1 MLVGRFLFRA
11 LGLCAVAALPIVLA
25 GCDAPKPAAT
35 TQKAD
40 DHGHS
45 HDEPPMANYGESVGS
60 LRKFHDQIKTAF
72 EAGKPED
79 AHDALHEIGHV
90 LEALEKQVATLP
102 ADKQEAGK
110 AAVKALFDGY
120 TKIDKSM
127 HGGDEVKYADLGE
140 DLSKNVAA
148 LEAAK

>member
-1 MLVGRFLFRA
+1 MVVGRLLVRA
-11 LGLCAVAALPIVLA
+11 LGLCVIATMGLGFA
-25 GCDAPKPAAT
+25 GCEAPKPAANP
-35 TQKAD
+35 QASEHAH
-40 DHGHS
+40 DHEDLAIG
-45 HDEPPMANYGESVGS
+45 NYAESVGT

-72 EAGKPED
+72 EAGKPDD

-90 LEALEKQVATLP
+90 LEALEKQVDTVA
-102 ADKQEAGK
+102 ADKQEGAK
-110 AAVKALFDGY
+110 AAVQALFDAY

-140 DLSKNVAA
+140 DVAKNVAT